1 MSTSIS
7 DVLEFIE
14 DNDVKF
20 IRLAFCDIFGMQ
32 KNISILPNELMRA
45 FSDGICFDASALAGF
60 MKVESSDLLL
70 FQTLQLFA
78 FCHGVLQL
86 VELYVFSVTFVT
98 QMVVRLRAMADKC

>member
-1 MSTSIS
+1 MFWS
-7 DVLEFIE
+7 FIE

-70 FQTLQLFA
+70 FP
-78 FCHGVLQL
+78 GP
-86 VELYVFSVTFVT
+86 YNS
-98 QMVVRLRAMADKC
+98 LRSAMASFNW